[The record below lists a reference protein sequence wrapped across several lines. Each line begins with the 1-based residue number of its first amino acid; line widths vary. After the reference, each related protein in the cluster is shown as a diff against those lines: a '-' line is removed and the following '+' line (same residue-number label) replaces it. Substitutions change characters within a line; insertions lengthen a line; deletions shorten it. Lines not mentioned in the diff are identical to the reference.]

1 MRFSLRFMFASVAAV
16 AIATA
21 LLLYATKGYRERLAI
36 SNHLQSIGASY
47 VSVDADKSIVAL
59 FPQPVGS
66 PSIARYKRIKA
77 IELRGRI
84 TADSLSNLEG
94 LEHIDVL
101 LFQTC
106 DVEDAEELL
115 PLQDVGGIRA
125 LLFWNTGITD
135 SSIDVIAG
143 VPGLETV
150 DLSNTRVTQEG
161 VERLR
166 AARPGVVVR
175 SRP

>member
-21 LLLYATKGYRERLAI
+21 LLLYATKGYRERMAI
-36 SNHLQSIGASY
+36 RSHLQSIGASY
-47 VSVDADKSIVAL
+47 VTIHADNSIHVL
-59 FPQPVGS
+59 FPESIGA

-84 TADSLSNLEG
+84 TADSLRNLEG
-94 LEHIDVL
+94 LEHIGVL

-115 PLQDVGGIRA
+115 PLRDVGGIRG

-135 SSIDVIAG
+135 ASIDVIAG